1 MKEFGIVLIVLL
13 SYMFLV
19 ILYLVIK
26 DHIWFRRLNRFRQQ
40 ESLEKVKP
48 NPNIRQ
54 KRFVTLAITFALV
67 VSILPMLNTK
77 QVNPPV
83 YVNKQMVNLK
93 TVESKE
99 KLTSM
104 LGNYYDTLQ
113 YKGGVWF
120 GGVEDTA
127 GVPEA
132 ESPNESAVDR
142 EFIDTNNQVEG
153 VQEADIIKT
162 DGSRIFYGPYG
173 RNKVSVIDVFD
184 DTYAAL
190 AKDITFEKF
199 YLSTMF
205 LTDEYVVMVGY
216 EYEQLERKAYSE
228 DGPYF
233 DIWYPYVYS
242 GAIYVY
248 DKVTLEEVYVYKTE
262 GNFVDYRVIQNKLYL
277 IANVRINQED
287 PRPTAEVRYEGETRT
302 EVVDYDQI
310 YYFDENNVTGLTTI
324 TVLNLESFE
333 LDTKGFLGRT
343 EQIHV
348 SETSIYITSTYYD
361 YSMFN
366 REINTDMTGTINFDE
381 IYKTGVTKFRILE
394 DGSVAYVGSTKV
406 LGFVGGQYWMDEYDS
421 YFRLVTTAWNSKHR
435 LYVLKENEVIDTLDT
450 VSYLDQGIGKPNES
464 IKSVRFDKTKAH
476 IVTFLQTDPLY
487 TIDLSNPN
495 FPVIT
500 NEIQEPGFSTYLHP
514 WGEDYLV
521 GLGQMADLNGRVTGI
536 KLSVYDTKTLVPLET
551 FELPYESN
559 GGFSYSYT
567 EGLYNPKAILVDS
580 DKHIFAFA
588 LSTYSY
594 SYVNEI
600 YDYSYESEYLIFT
613 IDFSKEK
620 VISDPIIVNHSK
632 AEYYYNVDR
641 GIYIEFN
648 NGIKVDKIIYTFSE
662 YQMISINYETGLVV
676 QTLPLISE
684 IIPVK

>member
-19 ILYLVIK
+19 TLYLIIK
-26 DHIWFRRLNRFRQQ
+26 DLIWFRRLNRFRQQ

-54 KRFVTLAITFALV
+54 KRFVSLAITFALV

-83 YVNKQMVNLK
+83 LVNKQMVNLK

-120 GGVEDTA
+120 GGVGDTA

-132 ESPNESAVDR
+132 VSPNESAVDR

-333 LDTKGFLGRT
+333 FDTKGFLGRT

-406 LGFVGGQYWMDEYDS
+406 LGFVGGQYWMDEYDG

-588 LSTYSY
+588 LSTFSY
-594 SYVNEI
+594 SYINEI

-676 QTLPLISE
+676 QTLPLISD

>member
-19 ILYLVIK
+19 TLYLIIK
-26 DHIWFRRLNRFRQQ
+26 DLIWFRRLNRFRQQ

-54 KRFVTLAITFALV
+54 KRFVSLAITFALV

-83 YVNKQMVNLK
+83 LVNKQMVNLK

-113 YKGGVWF
+113 YKGGGWF
-120 GGVEDTA
+120 SVVEDAA

-132 ESPNESAVDR
+132 VSPNESAVDR

-310 YYFDENNVTGLTTI
+310 YYFDENNVSGLTTI

-333 LDTKGFLGRT
+333 SDTKGFLGRT

-366 REINTDMTGTINFDE
+366 SKINTDLTGTVNFDD

-406 LGFVGGQYWMDEYDS
+406 LGFVGGQYWMDEYDG
-421 YFRLVTTAWNSKHR
+421 YFRLVTTAWNSKHS

-487 TIDLSNPN
+487 TIDLSNPK

-588 LSTYSY
+588 LSTFSY
-594 SYVNEI
+594 SYINEI

-676 QTLPLISE
+676 QTLPLISD